1 MGEAIKVIDA
11 HHHLWAIENEKYPWI
26 KGPNEV
32 KIHVAGNLDPI
43 RKNYLVSDFLADA
56 KEHNLFKSV
65 HLQCEHENPLKE
77 AEWLYEQHKKYG
89 FPHVLIVG
97 GNPASPEFPALLEAY
112 SKIPI
117 VRGIRHLLNY
127 HETEVDLRQTDTE
140 WLKIPKWVE
149 GLGLLAKYN
158 YSYDLHCLSYQAKE
172 AVEVGKKYPNI
183 QFIVNHTGLNPHR
196 TPESFEKWKEA
207 INLYASL
214 PNFAIKLSGLGM
226 FDHHW
231 TVDSIRPYILYCIQ
245 TFGIDRCMFAS
256 NFPVD
261 KLLSDYNTLYN
272 AYKLIV
278 KDFSHH
284 DQVKLFQTNAEKFYR
299 IS

>member
-1 MGEAIKVIDA
+1 
-11 HHHLWAIENEKYPWI
+11 
-26 KGPNEV
+26 
-32 KIHVAGNLDPI
+32 
-43 RKNYLVSDFLADA
+43 
-56 KEHNLFKSV
+56 
-65 HLQCEHENPLKE
+65 
-77 AEWLYEQHKKYG
+77 
-89 FPHVLIVG
+89 
-97 GNPASPEFPALLEAY
+97 
-112 SKIPI
+112 
-117 VRGIRHLLNY
+117 
-127 HETEVDLRQTDTE
+127 
-140 WLKIPKWVE
+140 
-149 GLGLLAKYN
+149 
-158 YSYDLHCLSYQAKE
+158 
-172 AVEVGKKYPNI
+172 
-183 QFIVNHTGLNPHR
+183 
-196 TPESFEKWKEA
+196 
-207 INLYASL
+207 
-214 PNFAIKLSGLGM
+214 M